1 MNDPIGGLYVSSHAL
16 KIPNASAVHTVV
28 SNPNGGWVY
37 DNNILCLFREPIVVI
52 DRWQHELY
60 SKSKKKKNINYY
72 IALYQDK
79 TIAIPVEWIDK
90 GDVYQKVE
98 KDGF

>member
-1 MNDPIGGLYVSSHAL
+1 
-16 KIPNASAVHTVV
+16 
-28 SNPNGGWVY
+28 
-37 DNNILCLFREPIVVI
+37 VI
-52 DRWQHELY
+52 DRWKHELY
-60 SKSKKKKNINYY
+60 KSKKNINYY

-79 TIAIPVEWIDK
+79 TIAIPVAWIDK